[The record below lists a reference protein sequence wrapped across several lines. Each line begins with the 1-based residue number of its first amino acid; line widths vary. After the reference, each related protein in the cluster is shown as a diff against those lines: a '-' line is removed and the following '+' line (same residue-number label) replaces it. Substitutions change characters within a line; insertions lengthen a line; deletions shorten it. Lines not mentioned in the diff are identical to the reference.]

1 MYGHND
7 YLSSNDFIRDCTF
20 NPDLSLMVKAEV
32 FEYLKDVPIALFEFN
47 RSGYIIFKSCQVG
60 YIFINSNDD
69 WAFWSRSMVDIV
81 DVLILLSKEQF
92 AIVHPEFDCD
102 VKSYLLLDPVEK
114 YCYADSLI
122 DICYC
127 ESAKILRVNKFIKE
141 YGYKPLELEIHY

>member
-32 FEYLKDVPIALFEFN
+32 FEYLKDEPIALFEFN

-60 YIFINSNDD
+60 YIFINSNDC
-69 WAFWSRSMVDIV
+69 WSFWSRSMVDIV
-81 DVLILLSKEQF
+81 DVLILLSKEHF
-92 AIVHPEFDCD
+92 AIIHPEFDCD
-102 VKSYLLLDPVEK
+102 VKSYLLLDPVENF
-114 YCYADSLI
+114 YLADSLV

-141 YGYKPLELEIHY
+141 NGYKPLELEIHY